1 MKLKGNLCLGLIAGL
16 CTLGVW
22 PSIGHA
28 QGLASE
34 LAGRIVL
41 QVQQHGEA
49 WYIYPEDLRRYYL
62 SRPDDA
68 FAIMRFLG
76 LGITDANLAKI
87 PTADQSWTADATVM
101 SHVKGRIVLQVEQHG
116 EAWYV
121 NPLDGKRY
129 YMGRPDDA
137 FQLMT
142 QFGQG
147 MYDMDILSISPSIEI
162 QSVQSLGSN
171 TEEYVVIHNAG
182 AFAQNLS
189 GWVVNDGSG
198 HTFTFPSDVELQ
210 PQDTVRVYTSGGD
223 YSFGS
228 GDTIWDDV
236 SDTVYLYGERSTLID
251 QFSFNSTPTSFL
263 INIPFTTQAPYGNW
277 SLPYGEACEE
287 AILVMLH
294 HYVEQIDL
302 TAALA
307 DQEILSIV
315 AWEDANYGFNQDTS
329 AEYTARTA
337 REFYGLDATVSHDV
351 TIDGIKQLIS
361 QGKPV
366 IVPVYGKALYNPHY
380 KNGGP
385 YYHMILII
393 GYDEDEFITHDP
405 GTMYGN
411 QYRYNQDVLYNAVHD
426 LVIPET
432 QIASGEKAIVVVD
445 L

>member
-1 MKLKGNLCLGLIAGL
+1 MKMKGNLCLGLILGL
-16 CTLGVW
+16 CALGVW
-22 PSIGHA
+22 PGVGQA

-34 LAGRIVL
+34 LSGRIVL

-76 LGITDANLAKI
+76 LGITDENLAKI
-87 PTADQSWTADATVM
+87 PTADQAWSGDAMIM
-101 SHVKGRIVLQVEQHG
+101 SHVRGRIVLQVEQHG

-129 YMGRPDDA
+129 YLGRPDDA
-137 FQLMT
+137 FNLMT

-147 MYDMDILSISPSIEI
+147 MYDVDILSISPSIEI
-162 QSVQSLGSN
+162 QSVQSVGSS
-171 TEEYVVIHNAG
+171 TEEYVVVHNAG
-182 AFAQNLS
+182 AFAQSLA

-198 HTFTFPSDVELQ
+198 HTFTFPAGVELQ
-210 PQDTVRVYTSGGD
+210 PQDTVRIYTSGGD

-263 INIPFTTQAPYGNW
+263 INIPFTTQAPFGNW
-277 SLPYGEACEE
+277 SLPYAEACEE

-302 TAALA
+302 TAASA
-307 DQEILSIV
+307 DQEILNIV

-337 REFYGLDATVSHDV
+337 LEYYGLDATVSHDV

-393 GYDEDEFITHDP
+393 GYDEDDFITHDP
-405 GTMYGN
+405 GTMYGS
-411 QYRYNQDVLYNAVHD
+411 QYHYNQDVLYNATHD
-426 LVIPET
+426 LTDPET
-432 QIASGEKAIVVVD
+432 DITSGEKVIVVVD